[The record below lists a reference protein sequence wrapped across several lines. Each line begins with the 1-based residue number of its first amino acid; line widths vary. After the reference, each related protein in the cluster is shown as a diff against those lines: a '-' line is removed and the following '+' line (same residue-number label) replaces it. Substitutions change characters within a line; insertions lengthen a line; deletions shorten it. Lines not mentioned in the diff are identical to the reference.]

1 MMLKGS
7 DGSEAV
13 FPQTLAR
20 SPDPHSFAAILPP
33 SRPLVSLGGLGRN
46 LHPAGLT
53 WSQSAAITEEM
64 DLQHIPLYLGTL
76 QIWPLPLSAPPEE
89 GFLVKFLYDEEPW
102 ELVVGPRKAV
112 LRRMGHTRGF
122 SVKNPSVWYGFLE
135 QAKQ

>member
-1 MMLKGS
+1 MEIKLFFRKHR
-7 DGSEAV
+7 
-13 FPQTLAR
+13 LALLLL
-20 SPDPHSFAAILPP
+20 ILLLLFFLLLVPWY
-33 SRPLVSLGGLGRN
+33 PLEDWEEISIQQV
-46 LHPAGLT
+46 LT

-89 GFLVKFLYDEEPW
+89 GFLVKLLYDEEPW
-102 ELVVGPRKAV
+102 ELVVGSHKAI

-122 SVKNPSVWYGFLE
+122 SVKNPSVWYGILE